1 MNAIPNRALEP
12 NKDARI
18 VCYDGDTFHQNYP
31 SFYPHRKYCLTKP
44 LLLPECGLES
54 VVTLTRNLAHNC
66 LHDNPDRGI
75 PTFHL
80 RNDGAKTA
88 CGKILSLPGVVAIKV
103 TAYDLDVYVA
113 LAFDFDSDY
122 LHSSILRILADSLF
136 YSHSE
141 VKVIDRNKNTS
152 RVIKPFLVNCDAD

>member
-1 MNAIPNRALEP
+1 MNAIPNRAFEP
-12 NKDARI
+12 NKDGRI

-113 LAFDFDSDY
+113 LAFNFKESNMNEE
-122 LHSSILRILADSLF
+122 ILRILVDTMF
-136 YSHSE
+136 CGYHE
-141 VKVIDRNKNTS
+141 VKVDDRDRMTSVVICNT
-152 RVIKPFLVNCDAD
+152 